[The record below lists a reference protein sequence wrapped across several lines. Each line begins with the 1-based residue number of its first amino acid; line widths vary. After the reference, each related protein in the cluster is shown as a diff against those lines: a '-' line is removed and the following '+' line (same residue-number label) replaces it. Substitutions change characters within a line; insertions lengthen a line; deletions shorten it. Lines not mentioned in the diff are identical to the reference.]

1 MEQLKLSYIT
11 SGSIKS
17 CNYFRKIYPLI
28 IRLISNKFW
37 VFTQK
42 RWKYMSTK
50 KDTNKNVHSSI
61 MQNSQTGN
69 SPNVYQQKSY

>member
-1 MEQLKLSYIT
+1 M
-11 SGSIKS
+11 
-17 CNYFRKIYPLI
+17 